1 MTLGTLMP
9 GEIRRSCKD
18 MLDIIKLG
26 DPNQSILF
34 KQAEPVVAFDGV
46 LHTLLDAMQETMRAN
61 AGKGLAAPQVGHGL
75 RAIVLGDGR
84 YPEMINPKVVVSKG
98 SDYKK
103 EACLSAPGLSVEV
116 LRPAKIVV
124 EAQDR
129 NGQPFT
135 MNARGP
141 VARLIQH
148 EIDHLY
154 GLLITRF
161 A

>member
-1 MTLGTLMP
+1 
-9 GEIRRSCKD
+9 
-18 MLDIIKLG
+18 MLDIIKIG
-26 DPNQSILF
+26 DPNQAILF

-46 LHTLLDAMQETMRAN
+46 LHALLDAMRATMQAID
-61 AGKGLAAPQVGHGL
+61 GQGLAAPQVGHGL
-75 RAIVLGDGR
+75 RAIVLGDGEW
-84 YPEMINPKVVVSKG
+84 PEMINPEIVVTKG
-98 SDYKK
+98 SERRR

-116 LRPAKIVV
+116 ERAEKITVT
-124 EAQDR
+124 AQDR

-135 MNARGP
+135 ASARGP

-148 EIDHLY
+148 EIDHLN

>member
-1 MTLGTLMP
+1 
-9 GEIRRSCKD
+9 

-26 DPNQSILF
+26 DPNQAILF

-46 LHTLLDAMQETMRAN
+46 LHTLLDAMRATMRAN
-61 AGKGLAAPQVGHGL
+61 DGQGLAAPQVGHGL
-75 RAIVLGDGR
+75 RAIVLGDGKW
-84 YPEMINPKVVVSKG
+84 PELINPQIVVTKG
-98 SDYKK
+98 SERRR
-103 EACLSAPGLSVEV
+103 EACLSVPGLSVEV
-116 LRPAKIVV
+116 ERAKKVV
-124 EAQDR
+124 VTAQDR

-135 MNARGP
+135 ASVRGP

-148 EIDHLY
+148 EVDHLD